1 MGCARDV
8 ELEWEKLTLDSDILN
23 GGVHDSVR
31 RCPVGGDHAFFCGHV
46 TALEYSQ
53 PLAISCLT
61 FKGTLAWMRGS
72 DDSSLAWYTATLASK
87 SRAINYYPA
96 IKC

>member
-31 RCPVGGDHAFFCGHV
+31 RCPVGGDHVFFCGHV

-53 PLAISCLT
+53 PV
-61 FKGTLAWMRGS
+61 
-72 DDSSLAWYTATLASK
+72 Y
-87 SRAINYYPA
+87 
-96 IKC
+96 